1 VGEGDEFLI
10 GGIELPARIVQEGNK
25 PKVDF
30 IYEPIVRDL
39 EIPAEV
45 AEFSQIIEKMCRQ
58 TVANFPDPMRRGRF
72 YREVMKDGARNRCWY
87 RITVTS
93 RFDAYEQIPIPLIRL
108 SSRLIPL

>member
-25 PKVDF
+25 PGVDF

-45 AEFSQIIEKMCRQ
+45 AEFSQLMEKMCRQ
-58 TVANFPDPMRRGRF
+58 TVENFPDSLIRGRF

-87 RITVTS
+87 RITVTG

-108 SSRLIPL
+108 SSGLIPM